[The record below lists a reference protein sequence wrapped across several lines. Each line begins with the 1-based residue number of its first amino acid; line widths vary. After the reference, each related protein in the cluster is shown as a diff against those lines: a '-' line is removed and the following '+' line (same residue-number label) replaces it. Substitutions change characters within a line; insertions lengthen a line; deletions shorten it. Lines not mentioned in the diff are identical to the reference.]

1 MAVSMVTSRRPVARA
16 AARTVGR
23 PRPVG
28 RSLYVRRRV
37 VALVVLTVAVLFGTA
52 QAVAAF
58 GAGPA
63 SGTERHPAVHV
74 VQPGETLWSIAH
86 DLQPSGDVRGLVQR
100 LAKLNGGVALQA
112 GQRLVLPD
120 QFAAG

>member
-1 MAVSMVTSRRPVARA
+1 MAVSMVTSHRPVACTAVRA
-16 AARTVGR
+16 AGR
-23 PRPVG
+23 PRPAG

-63 SGTERHPAVHV
+63 SGIERHPAVHI
-74 VQPGETLWSIAH
+74 VQPGETLWSIGH
-86 DLQPSGDVRGLVQR
+86 SLQPSGDVRVLVQR